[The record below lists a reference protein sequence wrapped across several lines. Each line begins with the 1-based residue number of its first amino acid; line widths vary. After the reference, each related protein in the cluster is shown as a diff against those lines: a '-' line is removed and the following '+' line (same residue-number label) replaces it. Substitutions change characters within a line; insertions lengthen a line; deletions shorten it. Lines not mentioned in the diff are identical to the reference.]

1 MVQDGNPPDSIN
13 PISLSLAVLFSV

>member
-1 MVQDGNPPDSIN
+1 MVQDGNPPDSLN